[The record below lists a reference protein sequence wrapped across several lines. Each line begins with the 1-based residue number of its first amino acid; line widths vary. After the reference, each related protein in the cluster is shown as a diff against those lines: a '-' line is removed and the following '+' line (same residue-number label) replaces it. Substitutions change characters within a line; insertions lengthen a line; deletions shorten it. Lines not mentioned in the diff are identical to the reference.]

1 MAKRK
6 NPLQD
11 IDKFLSQEATNL
23 VTPNELPESD
33 AAPSTPAPATSQAPS
48 PMEIEDMQKA
58 VLQWAEKQGDDFR
71 SPFYDM
77 MLKTLEGLSANTSKD
92 KMLINTLLYLQNP
105 DSWKTVIKDYW
116 S

>member
-11 IDKFLSQEATNL
+11 IDAFLSQEATNL
-23 VTPNELPESD
+23 VTPNQVSTEKVKKTAVEMVPSQPASD
-33 AAPSTPAPATSQAPS
+33 HS
-48 PMEIEDMQKA
+48 EDMEKLL
-58 VLQWAEKQGDDFR
+58 LQWAEKQGEDFR
-71 SPFYDM
+71 SPFYKIV
-77 MLKTLEGLSANTSKD
+77 LKTLEGLAANSAKD

-105 DSWKTVIKDYW
+105 DSWKKVVKDYW

>member
-11 IDKFLSQEATNL
+11 IDAFLSQEASNL
-23 VTPNELPESD
+23 VTPNPVSSNKEPETKD
-33 AAPSTPAPATSQAPS
+33 HQTDTKVDKGDIQQQLL
-48 PMEIEDMQKA
+48 E
-58 VLQWAEKQGDDFR
+58 WANEYGDDFR
-71 SPFYDM
+71 SPFYELM
-77 MLKTLEGLSANTSKD
+77 IKTIENLSAQKSKD

-105 DSWKTVIKDYW
+105 DAWKESVKDYW